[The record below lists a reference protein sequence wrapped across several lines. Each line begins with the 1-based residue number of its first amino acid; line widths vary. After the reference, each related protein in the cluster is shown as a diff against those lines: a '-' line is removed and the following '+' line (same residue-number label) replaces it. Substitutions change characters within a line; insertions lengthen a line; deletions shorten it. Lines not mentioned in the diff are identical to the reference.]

1 MEKWK
6 IWTIIGLMSFALI
19 GVALSQIYWIKWSV
33 SLDKKS
39 FDSKVFN
46 ALNEVRNKIMDD
58 IKNTNMSMDIFRNKS
73 QNANQDYLNKL
84 KNSNLKWRKSQILN
98 ETRSLTYSLSP
109 ELYLENL
116 KPDKINDYL
125 KEALKNQ
132 GIDLDYT
139 YGIYSNK
146 YKDFIIMNDHYL
158 SHAKSDKKTD
168 AFSGENNIYNTKYEV
183 NLLSTEFKSPGSLKL
198 AFKNK
203 TGWLWY
209 NMLPTLLMN
218 LLFTLLILLA
228 FSYTIYVIF
237 KQKKISQMKT
247 DFVNNMTHEFKT
259 PIATISLATDSI
271 LSPVIFNDKE
281 KIKKFVN
288 IIKEENSR
296 LLNQVEKVLQ
306 IAKLD
311 KKKIHL
317 NLSKI
322 DLHQLLDET
331 IEHLNLKLQQK
342 NGKIIK
348 QYNAKNHIITGDEI
362 HLMNIFN
369 NLIDNA
375 IKYSLKKPL
384 IEIKTQDHKKGIEIT
399 IKDNGIG
406 MSKDELNH
414 IFDKF
419 YRVPTG
425 NVHNIKGFG
434 LGLAYVK
441 AFVEAH
447 KGKIFVKSN
456 KGKGSEFKI
465 FFPNNV
471 T

>member
-46 ALNEVRNKIMDD
+46 ALNEVRNKIKDD
-58 IKNTNMSMDIFRNKS
+58 IKNQSISLDLLRNNIKKD
-73 QNANQDYLNKL
+73 NQDFAGKI
-84 KNSNLKWRKSQILN
+84 KNSNMQWRNSQILN
-98 ETRSLTYSLSP
+98 ETRSLAYSLAP
-109 ELYLENL
+109 EIYLENL
-116 KPDKINDYL
+116 KPQKINAYI

-146 YKDFIIMNDHYL
+146 YKDFIMMNDHYL
-158 SHAKSDKKTD
+158 SPSKNDKKTT
-168 AFSGENNIYNTKYEV
+168 AVNEGNNLYNTKYEV
-183 NLLSTEFKSPGSLKL
+183 QLLSTEFKSPGSLKL
-198 AFKNK
+198 VFNNK
-203 TGWLWY
+203 SGWLWY
-209 NMLPTLLMN
+209 KMLPTLLMN

-228 FSYTIYVIF
+228 FGYTIYVIF

-271 LSPVIFNDKE
+271 LSPLVFKDKE

-288 IIKEENSR
+288 IIKEENAR

-306 IAKLD
+306 IDKLD
-311 KKKIHL
+311 KRKIQL
-317 NLSKI
+317 KLEEV
-322 DLHQLLDET
+322 DLHRILDET
-331 IEHLNLKLQQK
+331 IEHLNLRLQQK

-348 QYNAKNHIITGDEI
+348 QYGARHHVIKGDET

-375 IKYSLKKPL
+375 IKYTMDNPV
-384 IEIKTQDHKKGIEIT
+384 ITIKTQDTKKGVEVI

-406 MSKDELNH
+406 MSKEEINH

-447 KGKIFVKSN
+447 KGRITVKSS

-465 FFPNNV
+465 FLPNSV